1 MTSPHFHAL
10 SPLQHKL
17 REYHAN
23 VRGWL
28 RLTPFTVTAQ
38 GARFVVGTT
47 DYIDRCIAFFGIWE
61 QPQLEDLARF
71 SANRKIDYFLDVGA
85 NAGFYSIMFATKNLA
100 ERVIAF
106 EPDPGNYARLMAN
119 INANALASRI
129 EAIPLALG
137 NEASEVTL
145 YEGAK
150 WNRGES
156 TIVVPEQTPQEVK
169 FRVRQARFDDQ
180 YAIAGKTLIV
190 KMDVEG
196 YEFQALAGMERTLRH
211 NACYL
216 QVEHY
221 GTEFERLKAQCE
233 GYGYRFLRTHD
244 IDHFFTNMPDVK

>member
-1 MTSPHFHAL
+1 VTSPHFHAL

-17 REYHAN
+17 REYYAN
-23 VRGWL
+23 VRGLL
-28 RLTPFTVTAQ
+28 RLTPYTVTAQ

-61 QPQLEDLARF
+61 QPQLEDLAELT
-71 SANRKIDYFLDVGA
+71 AKRKIDYFLDVGA
-85 NAGFYSIMFATKNLA
+85 NAGFYSIMFAMKNLSD
-100 ERVIAF
+100 RVIAF

-119 INANALASRI
+119 INANSLAARI

-137 NEASEVTL
+137 NDSSEVVL

-156 TIVVPEQTPQEVK
+156 TIVVPEQTPQEVT

-180 YAIAGKTLIV
+180 YSIADKSIIV

-196 YEFQALAGMERTLRH
+196 YEFQALAGMERTLRD

-233 GYGYRFLRTHD
+233 GYGYRFLHTRD